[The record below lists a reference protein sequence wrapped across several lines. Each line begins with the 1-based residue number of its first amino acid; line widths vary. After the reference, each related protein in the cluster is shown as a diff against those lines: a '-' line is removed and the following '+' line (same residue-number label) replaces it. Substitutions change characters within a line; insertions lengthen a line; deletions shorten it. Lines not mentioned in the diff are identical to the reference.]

1 MAKKTERR
9 LPSRISISADHAGV
23 ARCKPMIPTE
33 SLKAYFDRA
42 RRFDQD
48 RAMQIERSSRIAWSI
63 ASVSAV
69 IAGVAVFAVAGLTPL
84 KTVEPFVVRVDNATG
99 IVDVVSALTSTAG
112 TYDEAVT
119 KYFAAK
125 YVRAREGYV
134 WSEAEENFRTIA
146 LLSTQAEQARFSDIY
161 RGSNPQSPQNV
172 YGRAAT
178 ARITI
183 ASISLINENVVSV
196 RYMRTITRGEEARSS
211 HWVATL
217 TYSYANAPMSATD
230 RLVNPLG
237 FAVSDYRA
245 DPEAI
250 N

>member
-1 MAKKTERR
+1 MVSGDELKT
-9 LPSRISISADHAGV
+9 
-23 ARCKPMIPTE
+23 
-33 SLKAYFDRA
+33 YFDKA

-48 RAMQIERSSRIAWSI
+48 RMAQVERSNRIAWTIAIVASI
-63 ASVSAV
+63 
-69 IAGVAVFAVAGLTPL
+69 IAGASIFAVAGLTPL
-84 KTVEPFVVRVDNATG
+84 KTVEPFVVRVDNSTG
-99 IVDVVSALTSTAG
+99 IVDVVSALTSTAE

-134 WSEAEENFRTIA
+134 WSEAEENFRAVA
-146 LLSTQAEQARFSDIY
+146 LLSTQPEQARFAALY
-161 RGSNPQSPQNV
+161 RGGNPESPQNV
-172 YGRAAT
+172 YGRGAT
-178 ARITI
+178 ARISI
-183 ASISLINENVVSV
+183 ASISLINPHVVSV
-196 RYMRTITRGEEARSS
+196 RYMRTITRGEEVRTT

-217 TYSYANAPMSATD
+217 TYSYANAPMSSTD

-237 FAVSDYRA
+237 FAVSEYRA

>member
-1 MAKKTERR
+1 MVG
-9 LPSRISISADHAGV
+9 SDH
-23 ARCKPMIPTE
+23 
-33 SLKAYFDRA
+33 LKSYFEKA

-48 RAMQIERSSRIAWSI
+48 RLIQVERSARIAWFI
-63 ASVSAV
+63 AIAAGVLAAASV
-69 IAGVAVFAVAGLTPL
+69 FAIAGLTPL
-84 KTVEPFVVRVDNATG
+84 KTVEPFVVRVDNSTG

-134 WSEAEENFRTIA
+134 WSEAEENFQTVA
-146 LLSTQAEQARFSDIY
+146 LLSTQPEQSRFAAIY
-161 RGSNPQSPQNV
+161 RGSNPDSPQNI
-172 YGRAAT
+172 YGRGAT
-178 ARITI
+178 SRVDIV
-183 ASISLINENVVSV
+183 SISLINANVASV
-196 RYMRTITRGEEARSS
+196 RYMRTVTRGDDVRTT

-217 TYSYANAPMSATD
+217 TFSYANAPMSSTD

-237 FAVSDYRA
+237 FVVSEYRA

>member
-1 MAKKTERR
+1 MVST
-9 LPSRISISADHAGV
+9 D
-23 ARCKPMIPTE
+23 
-33 SLKAYFDRA
+33 SLKSYFEKA

-48 RAMQIERSSRIAWSI
+48 RLIQVERSARIAWFVAICAGII
-63 ASVSAV
+63 AVVS
-69 IAGVAVFAVAGLTPL
+69 VFAIAGLTPL
-84 KTVEPFVVRVDNATG
+84 KTVEPFVVRVDNSTG

-134 WSEAEENFRTIA
+134 SSEAEENFRTVA
-146 LLSTQAEQARFSDIY
+146 LLSTQPEQARFAGAY
-161 RGSNPQSPQNV
+161 RGSNPDSPQNI
-172 YGRAAT
+172 YGRSAT
-178 ARITI
+178 SRVNIV
-183 ASISLINENVVSV
+183 SISLINATVASV
-196 RYMRTITRGEEARSS
+196 RYMRTVKRGDDLHTT

-217 TYSYANAPMSATD
+217 TFSYVNAPMSSTD

-237 FAVSDYRA
+237 FVVSEYRA

>member
-1 MAKKTERR
+1 MVTT
-9 LPSRISISADHAGV
+9 DN
-23 ARCKPMIPTE
+23 
-33 SLKAYFDRA
+33 LKSYFDKA

-48 RAMQIERSSRIAWSI
+48 RLIQIERSNRIAWSI
-63 ASVSAV
+63 AIASGIVASAS
-69 IAGVAVFAVAGLTPL
+69 VFAIAGLTPL
-84 KTVEPFVVRVDNATG
+84 KTVEPFVVRVDNSTG

-134 WSEAEENFRTIA
+134 WSEAQENFRTIA
-146 LLSTQAEQARFSDIY
+146 LLSTQQEQARFAGMY
-161 RGSNPQSPQNV
+161 RGSNPESPQNV

-178 ARITI
+178 ARIDI
-183 ASISLINENVVSV
+183 ASISLINQNVVSV
-196 RYMRTITRGEEARSS
+196 RYMRTTMRGEEVRTT

-217 TYSYANAPMSATD
+217 TFSYVNAPMSSTD

-237 FAVSDYRA
+237 FVVSEYRA
-245 DPEAI
+245 DPEEVR
-250 N
+250 

>member
-1 MAKKTERR
+1 MVST
-9 LPSRISISADHAGV
+9 D
-23 ARCKPMIPTE
+23 
-33 SLKAYFDRA
+33 SLKSYFEKA

-48 RAMQIERSSRIAWSI
+48 RLIQVERSARIAWFVAIS
-63 ASVSAV
+63 ASVIAV
-69 IAGVAVFAVAGLTPL
+69 VSVFAIAGLTPL
-84 KTVEPFVVRVDNATG
+84 KTVEPFVVRVDNSTG

-134 WSEAEENFRTIA
+134 SSEAEDNFRTVA
-146 LLSTQAEQARFSDIY
+146 LLSTQPEQTHFATVY
-161 RGSNPQSPQNV
+161 RGSNPESPQNI
-172 YGRAAT
+172 YGRSAT
-178 ARITI
+178 SRINI
-183 ASISLINENVVSV
+183 VSISLINANVASV
-196 RYMRTITRGEEARSS
+196 RYMQTVTRGEDVRIT

-217 TYSYANAPMSATD
+217 TFSYANAPMSSTD

-237 FAVSDYRA
+237 FVVSDYRA

>member
-1 MAKKTERR
+1 MVTT
-9 LPSRISISADHAGV
+9 DN
-23 ARCKPMIPTE
+23 
-33 SLKAYFDRA
+33 LKSYFDKA

-48 RAMQIERSSRIAWSI
+48 RLIQIERSNRIAWSI
-63 ASVSAV
+63 AVASGIVASAS
-69 IAGVAVFAVAGLTPL
+69 VFAIAGLTPL
-84 KTVEPFVVRVDNATG
+84 KTVEPFVVRVDNSTG

-134 WSEAEENFRTIA
+134 WSEAQENFRTIA
-146 LLSTQAEQARFSDIY
+146 LLSTQQEQARFAGMY
-161 RGSNPQSPQNV
+161 RGSNPESPQNV

-178 ARITI
+178 ARIDI
-183 ASISLINENVVSV
+183 ASISLINQNVVSV
-196 RYMRTITRGEEARSS
+196 RYMRTTTRGEEVRTT

-217 TYSYANAPMSATD
+217 TFSYVNAPMSSTD

-237 FAVSDYRA
+237 FVVSEYRA
-245 DPEAI
+245 DPEEVR
-250 N
+250 

>member
-1 MAKKTERR
+1 MVNT
-9 LPSRISISADHAGV
+9 DN
-23 ARCKPMIPTE
+23 
-33 SLKAYFDRA
+33 LKSYFEKA

-48 RAMQIERSSRIAWSI
+48 RLIQVERSARIAWFVAI
-63 ASVSAV
+63 CASV
-69 IAGVAVFAVAGLTPL
+69 IATVSVFAIVGLTPL

-125 YVRAREGYV
+125 YVRSREGYV
-134 WSEAEENFRTIA
+134 SSEAEDNFKTVA
-146 LLSTQAEQARFSDIY
+146 LLSTQPEQSRFATMY
-161 RGSNPQSPQNV
+161 RGSNPDSPQNIF
-172 YGRAAT
+172 GRSAT
-178 ARITI
+178 SRINI
-183 ASISLINENVVSV
+183 VSISLINANVASV
-196 RYMRTITRGEEARSS
+196 RYMRTVTRGEDVRTT

-217 TYSYANAPMSATD
+217 TFSYVNAPMSSTD

-237 FAVSDYRA
+237 FVVSDYRA

>member
-1 MAKKTERR
+1 MV
-9 LPSRISISADHAGV
+9 PADN
-23 ARCKPMIPTE
+23 
-33 SLKAYFDRA
+33 LKSYFEKA

-48 RAMQIERSSRIAWSI
+48 RLIQIERSNRIAWSI
-63 ASVSAV
+63 AIAASLVAAVS
-69 IAGVAVFAVAGLTPL
+69 VFAIAGLTPL
-84 KTVEPFVVRVDNATG
+84 KTVEPFVVRVDNSTG

-134 WSEAEENFRTIA
+134 WSEAQENFRTIA
-146 LLSTQAEQARFSDIY
+146 LLSMQAEQNRFASHY
-161 RGSNPQSPQNV
+161 RGSNPESPQV
-172 YGRAAT
+172 TYGRAAT
-178 ARITI
+178 AKISI
-183 ASISLINENVVSV
+183 ASISLINQNVVSV
-196 RYMRTITRGEEARSS
+196 RYMRTVTRGDDVRMT

-217 TYSYANAPMSATD
+217 TFSYANAPMTSTD

-237 FAVSDYRA
+237 FVVSEYRS

-250 N
+250 D

>member
-1 MAKKTERR
+1 M
-9 LPSRISISADHAGV
+9 V
-23 ARCKPMIPTE
+23 A
-33 SLKAYFDRA
+33 SDDLKSYFDKA

-48 RAMQIERSSRIAWSI
+48 RLIQVERSARVAWFVACCAGI
-63 ASVSAV
+63 VAAVS
-69 IAGVAVFAVAGLTPL
+69 VFAIAGLTPL
-84 KTVEPFVVRVDNATG
+84 KTVEPFVVRVDNSTG

-119 KYFAAK
+119 KYFAAR

-134 WSEAEENFRTIA
+134 WSETEENFNTVA
-146 LLSTQAEQARFSDIY
+146 LLSTQPEQTRFATIY
-161 RGSNPQSPQNV
+161 RGSNPESPQNV
-172 YGRAAT
+172 YGRGAT
-178 ARITI
+178 SRINVV
-183 ASISLINENVVSV
+183 SISLINANVASV
-196 RYMRTITRGEEARSS
+196 RYMRTITRGDDVRIT

-217 TYSYANAPMSATD
+217 TFSYVNAPMSSTD

-237 FAVSDYRA
+237 FAVSEYRA

>member
-1 MAKKTERR
+1 MV
-9 LPSRISISADHAGV
+9 SAD
-23 ARCKPMIPTE
+23 
-33 SLKAYFDRA
+33 SLKSYFEKA

-48 RAMQIERSSRIAWSI
+48 RLIQMERSARIAWFIAISASI
-63 ASVSAV
+63 IAVVS
-69 IAGVAVFAVAGLTPL
+69 VFAIAGLTPL
-84 KTVEPFVVRVDNATG
+84 KTVEPFVVRIDNATG

-119 KYFAAK
+119 KYFASK

-134 WSEAEENFRTIA
+134 WSEAEEIFRTVA
-146 LLSTQAEQARFSDIY
+146 LLSTQPEQTRFAAVY
-161 RGSNPQSPQNV
+161 RGSNPASPQNA
-172 YGRAAT
+172 YGRNAT
-178 ARITI
+178 SRINI
-183 ASISLINENVVSV
+183 VSISLINPSVISV
-196 RYMRTITRGEEARSS
+196 RYMRTVTRGDDVRTS

-217 TYSYANAPMSATD
+217 TFSYANAPMSSTD

-237 FAVSDYRA
+237 FVVSEYRA